1 MKMGKAELNIV
12 FDGSRQLPR
21 IGRRPGGIL
30 MYMKRFKIGRR
41 AHILAKRKKRYERQR
56 KVLQEGFRSRVSKP
70 SRGT

>member
-1 MKMGKAELNIV
+1 
-12 FDGSRQLPR
+12 
-21 IGRRPGGIL
+21 